1 MYDRRDCSAD
11 CLGRCVFALA
21 STRRLG
27 GILGSLTVTGTKG
40 APIND
45 SRPFDEAERKRFHNL
60 LLLANESPYE
70 GERSAALAAAERM
83 SKARGMTLEEAASGG
98 PPPPEPKKKPRKRKA
113 SGMQDKAMD
122 RASRMTDDW
131 LDADKARRDAAL
143 EEARERGLDADERR
157 RQAAAANRVQRRNG
171 RKRDPQSHAHVL
183 LSETSL
189 PLEEIA
195 SMTGLNMYEL
205 VSMKLKLRRAAS

>member
-1 MYDRRDCSAD
+1 M
-11 CLGRCVFALA
+11 A